1 MDKRDLPV
9 FTFRGQEM
17 YYDYEWLDGNTFNF
31 IFGDGYFVDGD
42 GDDYYIDVL
51 YSVKEDKITST
62 AVYQDQVLTVDNA
75 LYEHEQEEIKRFIRL
90 FLKKREEI

>member
-1 MDKRDLPV
+1 M
-9 FTFRGQEM
+9 
-17 YYDYEWLDGNTFNF
+17 
-31 IFGDGYFVDGD
+31 
-42 GDDYYIDVL
+42 L

-75 LYEHEQEEIKRFIRL
+75 LYEDEQEEIRRFIRL